1 MYKESRT
8 VELYGTVRLLYLDV
22 FMQLF
27 LKFSRYC
34 LHVIILDYWAML
46 TVIYEK
52 ESVHLANNGV
62 AKGEERLQT
71 LQL

>member
-1 MYKESRT
+1 
-8 VELYGTVRLLYLDV
+8 
-22 FMQLF
+22 
-27 LKFSRYC
+27 
-34 LHVIILDYWAML
+34 ML

-71 LQL
+71 LQLWKIDSQFNSS